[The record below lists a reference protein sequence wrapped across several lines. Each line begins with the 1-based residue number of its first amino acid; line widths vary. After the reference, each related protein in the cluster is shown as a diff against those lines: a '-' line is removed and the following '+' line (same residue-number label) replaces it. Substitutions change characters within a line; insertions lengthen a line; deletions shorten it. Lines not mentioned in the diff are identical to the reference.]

1 MRKFHRLQEFIL
13 VWAGDEAKQVAFDG
27 ELFVLPPHDTKAEA
41 GAGSPYRYEGVR
53 DARGEMLPGTITVKD
68 RIESNAQGGFIKRF
82 DVVEFCTWL
91 EDNREDLFAQG
102 FAIVESAE
110 EVAAAMVSGRPKY
123 ERSQDEYAR
132 AVLQQELER
141 RKKWESK
148 GIPAPQSS
156 SEHKIRWAAQHL
168 ENRARVAPSLSD
180 DAIRRVL
187 GGVAIAVGTP
197 GPTPERAHEVE
208 PLDPKLELDKPLD
221 AHTPGDMY
229 EMAEAAGI
237 TLTKAEMGKLLRN
250 DLEYRAALL
259 KQIAAKQEG
268 VSVPA

>member
-13 VWAGDEAKQVAFDG
+13 VWAGDEAKQIAFDG
-27 ELFVLPPHDTKAEA
+27 ELFVLPPHDQKAEVGPA
-41 GAGSPYRYEGVR
+41 APYRYEGVR
-53 DARGEMLPGTITVKD
+53 DALGNMLPGTIAVKD
-68 RIESNAQGGFIKRF
+68 RVDSTPQGGYVKRF

-102 FAIVESAE
+102 LAIVEDAE
-110 EVAAAMVSGRPKY
+110 EVAAAMAVGRPKY
-123 ERSQDEYAR
+123 ERSQDDYAR
-132 AVLQQELER
+132 EVLQQELER
-141 RKKWESK
+141 RKKWDAK

-168 ENRARVAPSLSD
+168 ENRARVAPTLSD

-187 GGVAIAVGTP
+187 GGGIGTP
-197 GPTPERAHEVE
+197 GPVPALALTVE
-208 PLDPKLELDKPLD
+208 AEPIDPKLALDKPLD
-221 AHTPGDMY
+221 GHTPGDMY
-229 EMAEAAGI
+229 ELAEAAGI
-237 TLTKAEMGKLLRN
+237 TLTKGEMGKLLRN

-268 VSVPA
+268 VTA